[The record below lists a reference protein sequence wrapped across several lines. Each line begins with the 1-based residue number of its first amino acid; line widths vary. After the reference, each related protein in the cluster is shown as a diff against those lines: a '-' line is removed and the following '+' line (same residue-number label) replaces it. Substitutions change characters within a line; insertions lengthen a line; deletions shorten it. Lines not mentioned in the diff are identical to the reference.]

1 VPSPGSTIFDPE
13 AQTRRELAEAG
24 PLAFEADGRGVP
36 GLGCDSTR
44 IIGV

>member
-13 AQTRRELAEAG
+13 AQTRRELAESG
-24 PLAFEADGRGVP
+24 PLPFEADGRG
-36 GLGCDSTR
+36 GLDCDSTR